1 MSEEVIEGLSWR
13 NLLIRREHSALWR
26 EITRFLYGHR
36 SCRELWEVWEKKQK
50 GSQGVKKSSV
60 LSMHAA
66 IIQRYM
72 QNLSQLRFNF
82 KREEFIF
89 SRAIESTKLNL
100 CMQLKIDYNFYV
112 HMTFISIFN
121 DWNLW
126 LFMRMRYDFQVL
138 FAEQTSWLRYVFIIT
153 QVRPHMLQFIF
164 LNEIKI
170 SIHNYFNYIM
180 VT

>member
-1 MSEEVIEGLSWR
+1 MSTQ
-13 NLLIRREHSALWR
+13 HYALCMWR

-72 QNLSQLRFNF
+72 LRFNLNARKF
-82 KREEFIF
+82 SFF
-89 SRAIESTKLNL
+89 SRAIESTKLNF
-100 CMQLKIDYNFYV
+100 CMQLKIDYNFYAY
-112 HMTFISIFN
+112 MTFISIFN

-126 LFMRMRYDFQVL
+126 LFMRTRYEFQVL
-138 FAEQTSWLRYVFIIT
+138 FAEQTSWLRYVFIKT

-170 SIHNYFNYIM
+170 TIISTTSW